1 MSILRLSRRG
11 ASGRTSTHSSGTTS
25 ATSTSSANR
34 VRTLSGAVDVL
45 DQALDKKV
53 DIVED
58 AIKRHNVEHAPA
70 VQNDKDGEGGG
81 GAKVKTFAI
90 RMETTP
96 EEFWDI
102 VSRDEDEA
110 LKALSAEDLTEVF
123 EFVCLSFA
131 LP

>member
-25 ATSTSSANR
+25 ATSTSPANR

-58 AIKRHNVEHAPA
+58 AIKRHNVELPPA

-81 GAKVKTFAI
+81 GTKVKTF
-90 RMETTP
+90 
-96 EEFWDI
+96 
-102 VSRDEDEA
+102 VVG
-110 LKALSAEDLTEVF
+110 TEVF
-123 EFVCLSFA
+123 EFVSLSFA